1 MHRNSSGALT
11 ENDVSVLI
19 GGAAGQGVESG
30 GAGLALAAA
39 RAGLHVFAHSDFRSR
54 IRGGDNF
61 NQIRL
66 THRRVHSHSL
76 KADLLVALTSE
87 SVTAHAG
94 ELAEGAGVVLPEGI
108 ELGDLATTRPD
119 LAPMRL
125 PLMKIAKDEGSRL
138 MLNTGALAAAAAVV
152 GVPLDALLGV
162 IARNFSR
169 KGTEIVAS
177 NIRVAE
183 AAYAMAHREYVS
195 TFRRRINTPVAPE
208 PLLLMNG
215 NQAFALGAVAG
226 GCRFIA
232 AYPMTPA
239 TTIVEWLAA
248 LPSEYGVVC
257 KHTEDE
263 IAAVCMAI
271 GASFAGARAMTAT
284 SGGGFCLMVEA
295 MGLAGMTEV
304 PVVIVNAQRGGPSTG
319 LPTRTEQSDLLFAIH
334 AGQGEFPRI
343 VLAPATVEECFEAG
357 WRAFNFAE
365 QYQCPVVVMTDTF
378 LASSLTTVA
387 KSAIDFRD
395 VTIGR
400 GQTLDSDGL
409 DRFDGPYERFLVTES
424 GVSPWALPE
433 DPSRVF
439 RASSDEHDELG
450 HITEESGN
458 RVRMMQKRM
467 RKLEAARAEMRG
479 PKVIGPADA
488 EVTLICWGSTVGPC
502 REAAALLSAGGT
514 IASVLAFGDLWPMP
528 VEAVRNALLDTRHAI
543 AVEQNYTAQL
553 AKLLRMETGVSITST
568 INKYDGRP
576 FSPEEIAEA
585 VRQEVGVSV

>member
-1 MHRNSSGALT
+1 LT
-11 ENDVSVLI
+11 EVGSNDITVLI

-30 GAGLALAAA
+30 SAGLALAAA
-39 RAGLHVFAHSDFRSR
+39 RAGVHVFANSDVRSR
-54 IRGGDNF
+54 IRGGENF

-66 THRRVHSHSL
+66 THRRVYSHSP
-76 KADLLVALTSE
+76 KAHLLVALTSE
-87 SVTAHAG
+87 SVTSHAG
-94 ELAEGAGVVLPEGI
+94 ELAEGAGVVMPEGFDI
-108 ELGDLATTRPD
+108 GDLAKTRPD
-119 LAPMRL
+119 LVPMRL

-152 GVPLDALLGV
+152 GVPLDSILDV

-183 AAYAMAHREYVS
+183 AAYVMAQREYAS
-195 TFRRRINTPVAPE
+195 AFPHRINPPVVPE
-208 PLLLMNG
+208 QLLLMNG
-215 NQAFALGAVAG
+215 NQALALGALAG

-239 TTIVEWLAA
+239 TTIIEWLAA
-248 LPSEYGVVC
+248 LPGEYGFVC

-343 VLAPATVEECFEAG
+343 VLAPGTVDECFEAG
-357 WRAFNFAE
+357 WRAFNLAE
-365 QYQCPVVVMTDTF
+365 QYQCPVVLMTDTF
-378 LASSLTTVA
+378 LASSLTTVGN
-387 KSAIDFRD
+387 SAIDFGEA
-395 VTIGR
+395 TISR
-400 GQTLDSDGL
+400 GQTLDGDAP
-409 DRFDGPYERFLVTES
+409 DEFDEPYERFQVTES
-424 GVSPWALPE
+424 GVSPRALPG

-439 RASSDEHDELG
+439 RASSDEHDEFG
-450 HITEESGN
+450 HITEEAGN

-467 RKLEAARAEMRG
+467 RKLETARAEMRG
-479 PKVIGPADA
+479 PALIGRADA
-488 EVTLICWGSTVGPC
+488 EIALVCWGSTVGPC
-502 REAAALLSAGGT
+502 REAAALLNARGMS
-514 IASVLAFGDLWPMP
+514 ASVLAFGDLWPLP
-528 VEAVRNALLDTRHAI
+528 VEAVRDALVGVRHAVV
-543 AVEQNYTAQL
+543 VEQNYTAQL
-553 AKLLRMETGVSITST
+553 AKLLRMETGASIPST

-576 FSPEEIAEA
+576 FSPEDIADA
-585 VRQEVGVSV
+585 VSQEVCVGV